1 MAGRGVPPKDNPVRR
16 NKHASASLSGQ
27 GASIIPE
34 LEDAERYLPQVRE
47 WWETWRYSAQAE
59 EFLPTDVQRLKTLVL
74 LVQRIYEME
83 GADLKAY
90 AELRQQE
97 SLLGATV
104 LDRQR
109 LRMKVKK
116 TPERDEASTGD
127 DVLDELLG

>member
-1 MAGRGVPPKDNPVRR
+1 MAGRGVPPKDNPARR
-16 NKHASASLSGQ
+16 NKHLEASLSGE
-27 GASIIPE
+27 GSSIVPE
-34 LEDAERYLPQVRE
+34 LPHAERYLPEVHE
-47 WWETWRYSAQAE
+47 WWETWRQSPQAE
-59 EFLPTDVQRLKTLVL
+59 AFLPTDVQRLKTLVL

-109 LRMKVKK
+109 LRMKVTKDSD
-116 TPERDEASTGD
+116 PSSTGD
-127 DVLDELLG
+127 DILNDLLG

>member
-16 NKHASASLSGQ
+16 NRHPEAPLTGDGS
-27 GASIIPE
+27 SIVPE
-34 LEDAERYLPQVRE
+34 LPHSERYLPEVHE
-47 WWETWRYSAQAE
+47 WWETWRQSPQAE
-59 EFLPTDVQRLKTLVL
+59 AFLPTDVQRLKTLVL

-109 LRMKVKK
+109 LRMKVTKEG
-116 TPERDEASTGD
+116 PSSTGD
-127 DVLDELLG
+127 DVLNELLG

>member
-1 MAGRGVPPKDNPVRR
+1 MAGRGVPPKSNAVRR
-16 NKHASASLSGQ
+16 NKHMEAPLT
-27 GASIIPE
+27 GAGSSIVPE
-34 LEDAERYLPQVRE
+34 LPNAENYLPAVQE
-47 WWETWRYSAQAE
+47 WWDTWRHSAQAE
-59 EFLPTDVQRLKTLVL
+59 QFLPTDVQRLKILVL

-97 SLLGATV
+97 SLLGGTV

-116 TPERDEASTGD
+116 DSEQSTGD
-127 DVLDELLG
+127 DVLDDLIG

>member
-1 MAGRGVPPKDNPVRR
+1 M
-16 NKHASASLSGQ
+16 
-27 GASIIPE
+27 PE
-34 LEDAERYLPQVRE
+34 LPQADRYLPEVRE
-47 WWETWRYSAQAE
+47 WWETWRTSAQAE
-59 EFLPTDVQRLKTLVL
+59 AFLPTDVQRLKVLVL

-97 SLLGATV
+97 SLLGGTV

-116 TPERDEASTGD
+116 ETESTSD
-127 DVLDELLG
+127 DVLGDLLG

>member
-1 MAGRGVPPKDNPVRR
+1 MAGRGVPPKTNAVRR
-16 NKHASASLSGQ
+16 NKHMEAPLSGS
-27 GASIIPE
+27 GSSIVPE
-34 LEDAERYLPQVRE
+34 LEDADKYLPAVRE
-47 WWETWRYSAQAE
+47 WWETWRNSAQAE
-59 EFLPTDVQRLKTLVL
+59 QFLPTDVQRLKILVL

-97 SLLGATV
+97 SLLGGTV

-116 TPERDEASTGD
+116 DSEQSTGD
-127 DVLDELLG
+127 GVLDDLIG

>member
-1 MAGRGVPPKDNPVRR
+1 MPALPDADRF
-16 NKHASASLSGQ
+16 L
-27 GASIIPE
+27 PE
-34 LEDAERYLPQVRE
+34 VRE
-47 WWETWRYSAQAE
+47 WWETWRESPQAE
-59 EFLPTDVQRLKTLVL
+59 SFLATDVQRLKTLVL

-109 LRMKVKK
+109 LRMQVKK
-116 TPERDEASTGD
+116 ADESSTGD
-127 DVLDELLG
+127 DVLGDLLG

>member
-1 MAGRGVPPKDNPVRR
+1 MAGRGLPPKDSPARR
-16 NKHASASLSGQ
+16 NRHPEEQLSGA
-27 GASIIPE
+27 GSSVVPALPDADRFLPE
-34 LEDAERYLPQVRE
+34 VRE
-47 WWETWRYSAQAE
+47 WWETWRESPQAE
-59 EFLPTDVQRLKTLVL
+59 SFLATDVQRLKTLVL

-109 LRMKVKK
+109 LRMQVKK
-116 TPERDEASTGD
+116 ADESSTGD
-127 DVLDELLG
+127 DVLGDLLG

>member
-1 MAGRGVPPKDNPVRR
+1 MAGRGVPPKTNAVRR
-16 NKHASASLSGQ
+16 NKHMEAPLT
-27 GASIIPE
+27 GAGSSIVPE
-34 LEDAERYLPQVRE
+34 LPNAHRYLPAVRE
-47 WWETWRYSAQAE
+47 WWETWRLSAQAE
-59 EFLPTDVQRLKTLVL
+59 QFLPTDVQRLRMLVL

-97 SLLGATV
+97 SLLGGTV

-116 TPERDEASTGD
+116 EEQSTGD
-127 DVLDELLG
+127 DVLDDLIG